1 MLERGTRLKRSLANP
16 MNVEVLPT
24 KRVRILGFDKRAT
37 DDMAWCAVSMDLSKL
52 FWVDGYFLCIE
63 TYEKAFEQELETG
76 IFSVSQVCYAK
87 APNYV
92 KLYDVGRGIQI
103 PVVNV
108 SGMRL
113 FEAVAKAVRENGT

>member
-1 MLERGTRLKRSLANP
+1 MNRPLANP

-24 KRVRILGFDKRAT
+24 KRVRILGLDKRALE
-37 DDMAWCAVSMDLSKL
+37 DMAWCAVSMDLAKL
-52 FWVDGYFLCIE
+52 FWLDGYFLCLE
-63 TYEKAFEQELETG
+63 SYEKAFEQELDTG

-87 APNYV
+87 APSYV
-92 KLYDVGRGIQI
+92 RLYDVGRGIQI

-113 FEAVAKAVRENGT
+113 FEAVARAIRGNEA